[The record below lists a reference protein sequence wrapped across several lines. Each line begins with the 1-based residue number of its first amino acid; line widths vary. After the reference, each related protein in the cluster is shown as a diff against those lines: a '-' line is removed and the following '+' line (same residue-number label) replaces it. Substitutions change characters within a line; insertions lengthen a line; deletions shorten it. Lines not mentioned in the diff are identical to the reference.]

1 MFWIGR
7 TVLNTLN
14 GTIINKCRQLHGAGG
29 PKDLNDD
36 KLPEIKAEVTL
47 SLGSM

>member
-1 MFWIGR
+1 MAR
-7 TVLNTLN
+7 E
-14 GTIINKCRQLHGAGG
+14 GG

-47 SLGSM
+47 SLGSI